1 MLWHLAFGIEAGL
14 DALVSPT
21 HLLLL
26 TGGTLLLTSPLR
38 AAAATDRDR
47 WPAVV
52 SMAAATS
59 LAGFFL
65 SYVSVFADPGARE
78 PLHNLPTDLPEHRAA
93 ELPVIAAR
101 VQGVVA
107 TLLVEGVCVCV
118 LDCLVH
124 VSVSFGVWSVL
135 GCRGGRLLRRP
146 ACR

>member
-65 SYVSVFADPGARE
+65 SYVSVFGRPWGAGTA
-78 PLHNLPTDLPEHRAA
+78 PQPTYRPAGASGR
-93 ELPVIAAR
+93 R
-101 VQGVVA
+101 TSRYRCSG
-107 TLLVEGVCVCV
+107 
-118 LDCLVH
+118 
-124 VSVSFGVWSVL
+124 S
-135 GCRGGRLLRRP
+135 GGRCNAP
-146 ACR
+146 S